1 MQKTIPARN
10 RLLLVAGFA
19 FFGGC
24 LLGQQVYSGLW
35 MVWLLGI
42 GIAVCAVLLAGKRNL
57 SLGIA
62 ICFCTLG
69 LMRVMPALYP
79 QTPPPGP
86 YEQITGRV
94 AGEGRLRTDNRI
106 TFTLTDI
113 ALDGKPV
120 SGRAYCSVYYHD
132 EEPPAV
138 FDGAQV
144 SMAGRIYRPDGQ
156 SGEARFD
163 FRSWMLRK
171 RMQFGISVSQGITVH
186 NTPDTAPIT
195 DWAYRLKQTFRA
207 ALTRTMGEGAD
218 LAMALLFS
226 DREGVEEQ
234 EYQAFSRLGIAH
246 VMSVSGLHVGIIGT
260 AVYWV
265 LEKLRLGRSKWFLL
279 AAFLVVYCALTGFSA
294 ASTRAAVM
302 LLLGYAASA
311 FLRPR
316 DVLNHL
322 GAAVLVVLLIQPMQA
337 FSTGLMLSVS
347 ALLGIYLIKPPLMGL
362 VERVLP
368 RPEKNPAMYR
378 GFSWKTVRYF
388 IHRRAY
394 WLMNALMFSLSG
406 QLGVLLPTAAYYHQI
421 PVYGVFI
428 NALVVPI
435 ISLLVPLDLLALVLS
450 PVPYLG
456 GAIGWLAAQLGNTVL
471 WAVQLLNRLPM
482 ATLRVGRVASIWLLV
497 ALVAAVAVSWAVRV
511 KAWRRLGAVVLSVLV
526 AVAGLWLSAPPP
538 TRYLQLAVGQADAAL
553 LIDRDQT
560 IAIDV
565 GVDGSATLD
574 YLMDTGRD
582 IDALYLTH
590 LHIDHAGG
598 VPYLLENGISIG
610 QVYLPV
616 NAALQRLDE
625 DALSVLDVIQQAG
638 IPIRE
643 IAAGNVHTYPTVT
656 IRSLWPD
663 AGTLRTGQDANDL
676 PMVLAIEMDGYTI
689 LNTSDLTGH
698 YENYAAVAC
707 DVLKAAHHGSSDSTG
722 DAFLDVAAPQLAL
735 ISCSSGSKS
744 LPGWEMLQ
752 RLQQRNIPYL
762 RTDESGDI
770 TIYVKHGQLMAAPY
784 KGGGNR

>member
-24 LLGQQVYSGLW
+24 LLGQRVYSGLW

-42 GIAVCAVLLAGKRNL
+42 GIAVCAVLLAGKRDL

-62 ICFCTLG
+62 ICFCALG

-79 QTPPPGP
+79 ETPPPGR

-144 SMAGRIYRPDGQ
+144 SMPGRIYRPDGQ

-163 FRSWMLRK
+163 FRSWMLQN
-171 RMQFGISVSQGITVH
+171 RMQFGISVSQEITIH
-186 NTPDTAPIT
+186 NTPDTAPVT
-195 DWAYRLKQTFRA
+195 DWAYRLKNSFRA

-246 VMSVSGLHVGIIGT
+246 VMSVSGMHVGIIGT

-279 AAFLVVYCALTGFSA
+279 AVFLVVYCALTGFSA

-302 LLLGYAASA
+302 LLLSYAATM

-316 DVLNHL
+316 DPLNHL
-322 GAAVLVVLLIQPMQA
+322 GAAMLVVLMIQPIQA
-337 FSTGLMLSVS
+337 FSAGLMLSVS
-347 ALLGIYLIKPPLMGL
+347 AVLGIYLIKPALMGW
-362 VERVLP
+362 VERILP
-368 RPEKNPAMYR
+368 KLERNPALHWR
-378 GFSWKTVRYF
+378 ISWKSIRYF
-388 IHRRAY
+388 LHRGAY
-394 WLMNALMFSLSG
+394 QLTDALVFSLSA
-406 QLGVLLPTAAYYHQI
+406 QLGVLLPTAMYFHQV
-421 PVYGVFI
+421 PVYGVLI
-428 NALVVPI
+428 NALVVPVI
-435 ISLLVPLDLLALVLS
+435 GLLVPLDLLALVLS
-450 PVPYLG
+450 PVLWLG
-456 GAIGWLAAQLGNTVL
+456 EGIGWLAAQLGNGVL
-471 WAVQLLNRLPM
+471 WAVQLLNTLPM
-482 ATLRVGRVASIWLLV
+482 ASVRVGRVASIWLLV
-497 ALVAAVAVSWAVRV
+497 ALVAAVAISRAIRG
-511 KAWRRLGAVVLSVLV
+511 KAWRRLVAVVLAAAV
-526 AVAGLWLSAPPP
+526 AFAGLWLSAPPP

-553 LIDRDQT
+553 LIDRDKT

-638 IPIRE
+638 IPIQE
-643 IAAGNVHTYPTVT
+643 IAAGDVHTYPTVT

-676 PMVLAIEMDGYTI
+676 PMVLAIEMGGYTI

-698 YENYAAVAC
+698 YENYATVPC

-722 DAFLDVAAPQLAL
+722 DAFLEVTHPQLTL
-735 ISCSSGSKS
+735 ISCSSGSQS

-770 TIYVKHGQLMAAPY
+770 TIYVRNGQLMAAPY

>member
-1 MQKTIPARN
+1 MQKTVPARN

-19 FFGGC
+19 FFAGC
-24 LLGQQVYSGLW
+24 LLGKQVSSGLW

-42 GIAVCAVLLAGKRNL
+42 GVAVCAVLLAGRRSL
-57 SLGIA
+57 TLGIA
-62 ICFCTLG
+62 ICFCALG
-69 LMRVMPALYP
+69 LMRVIPALYP
-79 QTPPPGP
+79 ETPKPGA

-113 ALDGKPV
+113 SLEGTPV

-132 EEPPAV
+132 EEPPTV

-144 SMAGRIYRPDGQ
+144 SMPGRIYRPDGQ
-156 SGEARFD
+156 SGAARFD
-163 FRSWMLRK
+163 FRSWMLQN
-171 RMQFGISVSQGITVH
+171 RMQFGISVSQPITVH
-186 NTPDTAPIT
+186 NSPDTAPVT
-195 DWAYRLKQTFRA
+195 DWAYRLKNTFRA

-246 VMSVSGLHVGIIGT
+246 VMSVSGLHVGILGT
-260 AVYWV
+260 AVYWL
-265 LEKLRLGRSKWFLL
+265 LEKLRLGKAKWFLL
-279 AAFLVVYCALTGFSA
+279 AAFLAVYCALTGFSA

-302 LLLGYAASA
+302 LLLSAGAA
-311 FLRPR
+311 LVNRPSEPL
-316 DVLNHL
+316 DHL
-322 GAAVLVVLLIQPMQA
+322 GAAMLVVLLIQPMQA
-337 FSTGLMLSVS
+337 FSAGLMLSVS
-347 ALLGIYLIKPPLMGL
+347 AVLGIYLIKPALMGL
-362 VERVLP
+362 VEHVLP
-368 RPEKNPAMYR
+368 RPDGKRAAY
-378 GFSWKTVRYF
+378 GGVSWKAIGQVVR
-388 IHRRAY
+388 HGAY
-394 WLMNALMFSLSG
+394 RLVDTLAFCLSA
-406 QLGVLLPTAAYYHQI
+406 QLGVLLPTAIYFHQV

-428 NALVVPI
+428 NALVVPV
-435 ISLLVPLDLLALVLS
+435 ISLLVPLDLLALALS
-450 PVPYLG
+450 PVPWLG
-456 GAIGWLAAQLGNTVL
+456 NALGWLAARLGDGVM
-471 WAVQLLNRLPM
+471 WAVQLLNTLPM
-482 ATLRVGRVASIWLLV
+482 ASVRVGRVASIWLLV
-497 ALVAAVAVSWAVRV
+497 ALVAAVAISRAVRV
-511 KAWRRLGAVVLSVLV
+511 KGWYRVGAVVLAAMV
-526 AVAGLWLSAPPP
+526 AFAGLWLSAPPT

-553 LIDRDQT
+553 LIDKDKT

-574 YLMDTGRD
+574 YLMDAGRD

-598 VPYLLENGISIG
+598 VPYLLESGIRIG

-625 DALSVLDVIQQAG
+625 DALAVLDVIQQAG

-643 IAAGNVHTYPTVT
+643 IAAGEVHTYPTVT

-698 YENYAAVAC
+698 YENYAAVSC
-707 DVLKAAHHGSSDSTG
+707 DVLKVAHHGSADSTG
-722 DAFLDVAAPQLAL
+722 DAFLDTTEPRLAL

-744 LPGWEMLQ
+744 LPGWAMLE
-752 RLQQRNIPYL
+752 RLQQRGIPYL
-762 RTDESGDI
+762 RTDEAGDI
-770 TIYVKHGQLMAAPY
+770 TISVKNGRLMAAPY
-784 KGGGNR
+784 KGEGNR